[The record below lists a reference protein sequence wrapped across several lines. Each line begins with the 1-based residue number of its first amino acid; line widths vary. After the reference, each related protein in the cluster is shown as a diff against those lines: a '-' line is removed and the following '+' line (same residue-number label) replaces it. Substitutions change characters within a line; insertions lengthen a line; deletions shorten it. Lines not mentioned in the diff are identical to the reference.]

1 MRLGEWVGYVSDA
14 PAGRCQVK
22 PNIDIDADDVAAE
35 IARLKGTY
43 HTKELRLTPEA
54 LDALI
59 RMKEAGIF
67 MRDIEGYFKT
77 RGWPGCEKT
86 LLKVYREAKK

>member
-1 MRLGEWVGYVSDA
+1 M
-14 PAGRCQVK
+14 K
-22 PNIDIDADDVAAE
+22 PDIGIDADDVAAE
-35 IARLKGTY
+35 IARLKGSY
-43 HTKELRLTPEA
+43 QGKELRLSPEA

-67 MRDIEGYFKT
+67 MRDIEAYFKT